1 VRCGARCRNERRGS
15 SAVGGVGRLFFH
27 PSQIFVIINA
37 KTITITP
44 AIQKRRDPWA
54 GPLQSPEIS
63 MQIPSQAPHTTT
75 LVPAMTLLP
84 RKYLDII
91 RAVSLVYSK
100 PKLMIPPLD
109 VSKFND
115 ILRSHLENFDGVSL
129 LSRLCRQSAVADTSP
144 NAQQHT
150 LA

>member
-1 VRCGARCRNERRGS
+1 VEHAAGTNAAALPC

-27 PSQIFVIINA
+27 PSQIFIINA
-37 KTITITP
+37 KTATMTP

-54 GPLQSPEIS
+54 RPLQSPGIS

-91 RAVSLVYSK
+91 RAVSLAYSI
-100 PKLMIPPLD
+100 PKLMITPLD
-109 VSKFND
+109 ETKFIE
-115 ILRSHLENFDGVSL
+115 ILKSHLKKFDGVSL
-129 LSRLCRQSAVADTSP
+129 VSRRFRQSAV
-144 NAQQHT
+144 HRC
-150 LA
+150 